1 MSFPLGCEPLHKE
14 VSIPTADKPTPST
27 SSAAANTGL
36 AALPMRAQLLA
47 KSFLFRGLEPALLE
61 RVARLCLPRK
71 LGVGETLFWEDEPA
85 DALYGVARG
94 LIRIWVHGPDGRE
107 LTLNLMETGDFFG
120 EIALLDGL
128 PRTASASALAD
139 TEMLSVP
146 RAAFLELMKQ
156 EPKLALHII
165 ELLCERL
172 RHNTDRIRDAA
183 FLDLGARLAKTLEAL
198 ALGHGEDGP
207 DGILITAKL
216 NQSELAQ
223 LLGVTREAVN
233 KQLKQ
238 FAQDGLIATKGSRIL
253 VRDASALSARGK
265 VKEES
270 A

>member
-1 MSFPLGCEPLHKE
+1 MTLLEALITTDPH
-14 VSIPTADKPTPST
+14 
-27 SSAAANTGL
+27 SSATAGAGNL
-36 AALPMRAQLLA
+36 ATLAVRAQLLA
-47 KSFLFRGLEPALLE
+47 KSFLFRGLEQSLLE
-61 RVARLCLPRK
+61 RVARLCQPRR
-71 LGVGETLFWEDEPA
+71 LAVGETLFWEDEPA
-85 DALYGVARG
+85 DSLYGVAKG

-107 LTLNLMETGDFFG
+107 LTLNLMESGDFFG

-146 RAAFLELMKQ
+146 RAAFLELMQ
-156 EPKLALHII
+156 AEPKLALHII

-183 FLDLGARLAKTLEAL
+183 FLDLGTRLAKTLEAL
-198 ALGHGEDGP
+198 AMGHGAESDEGTV
-207 DGILITAKL
+207 ITAKL

-238 FAQDGLIATKGSRIL
+238 FAEAGLIATKGSRIV
-253 VRDASALSARGK
+253 VRDSARLSARGK
-265 VKEES
+265 MKEES

>member
-1 MSFPLGCEPLHKE
+1 
-14 VSIPTADKPTPST
+14 
-27 SSAAANTGL
+27 L
-36 AALPMRAQLLA
+36 AVRAQLLA
-47 KSFLFRGLEPALLE
+47 KSFLFRGLEQSLLE
-61 RVARLCLPRK
+61 RVARLCQPRR
-71 LGVGETLFWEDEPA
+71 LNVGETLFWEDEPA
-85 DALYGVARG
+85 DALYGVAKG

-107 LTLNLMETGDFFG
+107 LTLNLMESGDFFG

-128 PRTASASALAD
+128 PRTASASALVD
-139 TEMLSVP
+139 TEMLNVP
-146 RAAFLELMKQ
+146 RAAFLELMKA

-183 FLDLGARLAKTLEAL
+183 FLDLGTRLAKTLEAL
-198 ALGHGEDGP
+198 AMGHGEESDEGT
-207 DGILITAKL
+207 IITAKL

-238 FAQDGLIATKGSRIL
+238 FAEAGLIATKGSRIV
-253 VRDASALSARGK
+253 VRDSAGLSARGK
-265 VKEES
+265 MKEES

>member
-1 MSFPLGCEPLHKE
+1 
-14 VSIPTADKPTPST
+14 
-27 SSAAANTGL
+27 
-36 AALPMRAQLLA
+36 LLA
-47 KSFLFRGLEPALLE
+47 KSFLFRGLETGLL
-61 RVARLCLPRK
+61 ARIAHLCLPRK
-71 LGVGETLFWEDEPA
+71 LAAGETLFWEDEPA

-107 LTLNLMETGDFFG
+107 LTLNLMESGDFFG

-139 TEMLSVP
+139 SEMLSVP
-146 RAAFLELMKQ
+146 RAAFLDLMAK
-156 EPKLALHII
+156 ESKIALHII

-183 FLDLGARLAKTLEAL
+183 FLDLGTRLAKTLGAL

-207 DGILITAKL
+207 DGVVITAKL

-223 LLGVTREAVN
+223 LLGVTREAIN

-238 FAQDGLIATKGSRIL
+238 FAQEGLIATKGSHIL
-253 VRDASALSARGK
+253 VRNTAALSARGK
-265 VKEES
+265 IKEES

>member
-1 MSFPLGCEPLHKE
+1 MNPFTQGRPKE
-14 VSIPTADKPTPST
+14 AAIST
-27 SSAAANTGL
+27 SDAPTLSAMPA
-36 AALPMRAQLLA
+36 RAQLLA
-47 KSFLFRGLEPALLE
+47 KSFLFRGLETNLLE
-61 RVARLCLPRK
+61 RVARLSLPRR
-71 LGVGETLFWEDEPA
+71 LGVGETLFWEEEPA

-107 LTLNLMETGDFFG
+107 LTLNLMESGDFFG

-146 RAAFLELMKQ
+146 RAAFLDLMKA

-183 FLDLGARLAKTLEAL
+183 FLDLGTRLAKTLEAL
-198 ALGHGEDGP
+198 ALGHGTESDE
-207 DGILITAKL
+207 GILITAKL

-238 FAQDGLIATKGSRIL
+238 FADAGLILSKGGRIIVRDSDGLA
-253 VRDASALSARGK
+253 ARGRAPEDRSAK
-265 VKEES
+265 ES

>member
-1 MSFPLGCEPLHKE
+1 
-14 VSIPTADKPTPST
+14 
-27 SSAAANTGL
+27 
-36 AALPMRAQLLA
+36 MRAQLLA
-47 KSFLFRGLEPALLE
+47 KSFLFRGLEPGLLDS
-61 RVARLCLPRK
+61 VARLCLPRK

-85 DALYGVARG
+85 DALFGVA
-94 LIRIWVHGPDGRE
+94 
-107 LTLNLMETGDFFG
+107 TLNLMESGDFFG

-146 RAAFLELMKQ
+146 RAAFLELMSK

-172 RHNTDRIRDAA
+172 RYNTDRIRDAA

-198 ALGHGEDGP
+198 ALGHGEEGP
-207 DGILITAKL
+207 EGILITAKL

-238 FAQDGLIATKGSRIL
+238 FAQEGLISTKGSRIL
-253 VRDASALSARGK
+253 VLDATALSARGK
-265 VKEES
+265 IKEES

>member
-1 MSFPLGCEPLHKE
+1 
-14 VSIPTADKPTPST
+14 
-27 SSAAANTGL
+27 
-36 AALPMRAQLLA
+36 MRAQLLA
-47 KSFLFRGLEPALLE
+47 KSFLFRGLEPGLLE
-61 RVARLCLPRK
+61 SVARLCLPRK

-85 DALYGVARG
+85 DALFGVAKG

-107 LTLNLMETGDFFG
+107 LTLNLMESGDFFG

-146 RAAFLELMKQ
+146 RAAFLELMVK

-172 RHNTDRIRDAA
+172 RYNTDRIRDAA

-198 ALGHGEDGP
+198 ALGHGEEGP
-207 DGILITAKL
+207 EGILITAKL

-238 FAQDGLIATKGSRIL
+238 FAQEGLISTKGSRIL
-253 VRDASALSARGK
+253 VLDATALSARGK
-265 VKEES
+265 IKEES

>member
-1 MSFPLGCEPLHKE
+1 MQ
-14 VSIPTADKPTPST
+14 A
-27 SSAAANTGL
+27 
-36 AALPMRAQLLA
+36 RAQLLA
-47 KSFLFRGLEPALLE
+47 RSFLFTGLETSLLE
-61 RVARLCLPRK
+61 SVARLCQLRR
-71 LGVGETLFWEDEPA
+71 LSVGETLFWEDEPA
-85 DALYGVARG
+85 DALYGVAKG

-107 LTLNLMETGDFFG
+107 LTLNLMESGDFFG

-128 PRTASASALAD
+128 SRTASASALAD

-146 RAAFLELMKQ
+146 RDAFQELLAK
-156 EPKLALHII
+156 EPKLAVHII

-183 FLDLGARLAKTLEAL
+183 FLDLGTRLAKTLEAL
-198 ALGHGEDGP
+198 AMGHGEEGP

-223 LLGVTREAVN
+223 LLGVTREAIN

-238 FAQDGLIATKGSRIL
+238 FTQDGLIATKGSRIL
-253 VRDASALSARGK
+253 VRDSAALSVRGK

>member
-1 MSFPLGCEPLHKE
+1 MG
-14 VSIPTADKPTPST
+14 
-27 SSAAANTGL
+27 GL
-36 AALPMRAQLLA
+36 AALPVRAQLLG
-47 KSFLFRGLEPALLE
+47 KSFLFRGLEAGLLE
-61 RVARLCLPRK
+61 SVARLCQPRR
-71 LGVGETLFWEDEPA
+71 LAVGETLFWEDEPA
-85 DALYGVARG
+85 DALYGVAKG
-94 LIRIWVHGPDGRE
+94 LVRIWVHGPDGRE
-107 LTLNLMETGDFFG
+107 LTLNLMESGDFFG

-146 RAAFLELMKQ
+146 RAAFLELMGK

-183 FLDLGARLAKTLEAL
+183 FLDLGTRLAKTLEAL
-198 ALGHGEDGP
+198 ALGHGAEEP
-207 DGILITAKL
+207 EGILITAKL

-238 FAQDGLIATKGSRIL
+238 FTQDGLIATKGSRIL
-253 VRDASALSARGK
+253 VRDRAALSERGK

>member
-1 MSFPLGCEPLHKE
+1 M
-14 VSIPTADKPTPST
+14 
-27 SSAAANTGL
+27 
-36 AALPMRAQLLA
+36 
-47 KSFLFRGLEPALLE
+47 LE
-61 RVARLCLPRK
+61 RIARLSQPRR
-71 LGVGETLFWEDEPA
+71 LAVGETLFWEDEPA
-85 DALYGVARG
+85 DAIYGVAKG

-107 LTLNLMETGDFFG
+107 LTLNLMESGDFFG

-139 TEMLSVP
+139 TELLSVP
-146 RAAFLELMKQ
+146 RAAFLDLMSK

-198 ALGHGEDGP
+198 ALGHGTEGP

-238 FAQDGLIATKGSRIL
+238 FAQEGLIVTRGSRIL
-253 VRDASALSARGK
+253 VRDTAALSARGK
-265 VKEES
+265 IKEES

>member
-1 MSFPLGCEPLHKE
+1 MKE
-14 VSIPTADKPTPST
+14 VAIGNPAN
-27 SSAAANTGL
+27 SSAPLSAL
-36 AALPMRAQLLA
+36 AARAQLLA
-47 KSFLFRGLEPALLE
+47 RSFLFRGLEPSLLE
-61 RVARLCLPRK
+61 RVARLCQPRR
-71 LGVGETLFWEDEPA
+71 LSVGETLFWEDEPA
-85 DALYGVARG
+85 DALYGVAKG

-107 LTLNLMETGDFFG
+107 LTLNLMEGGDFFG

-146 RAAFLELMKQ
+146 RAAFQELMRQ
-156 EPKLALHII
+156 EPRLALHII

-183 FLDLGARLAKTLEAL
+183 FLDLGTRLAKTLEAL
-198 ALGHGEDGP
+198 AMGHGEDGP
-207 DGILITAKL
+207 DGIVITAKL

-238 FAQDGLIATKGSRIL
+238 FTKDGLITTKGGRII
-253 VRDASALSARGK
+253 VRNSEGLTARGK
-265 VKEES
+265 APEES

>member
-1 MSFPLGCEPLHKE
+1 MAG
-14 VSIPTADKPTPST
+14 
-27 SSAAANTGL
+27 GL
-36 AALPMRAQLLA
+36 AALPVRAQLLG
-47 KSFLFRGLEPALLE
+47 KSFLFRGLETGLLE
-61 RVARLCLPRK
+61 SVARLCQPRR
-71 LGVGETLFWEDEPA
+71 LSVGETLFWEDEPA
-85 DALYGVARG
+85 DALYGVAKG
-94 LIRIWVHGPDGRE
+94 LVRIWVHGPDGRE
-107 LTLNLMETGDFFG
+107 LTLNLMESGDFFG

-146 RAAFLELMKQ
+146 RAAFLELMGK

-183 FLDLGARLAKTLEAL
+183 FLDLGTRLAKTLEAL
-198 ALGHGEDGP
+198 ALGHGEEEP

-238 FAQDGLIATKGSRIL
+238 FTQDGLITTKGSRIL
-253 VRDASALSARGK
+253 VRDRAALSERGK

>member
-1 MSFPLGCEPLHKE
+1 VNSFTSAAHPEAVISNDANSNAAQQGN
-14 VSIPTADKPTPST
+14 PTAG
-27 SSAAANTGL
+27 NL
-36 AALPMRAQLLA
+36 AVLATRAQLLA
-47 KSFLFRGLEPALLE
+47 KSFLFRGLEQGLLE
-61 RVARLCLPRK
+61 RVARLSQPKRLN
-71 LGVGETLFWEDEPA
+71 VGETLFWEDEPA
-85 DALYGVARG
+85 DALYGVAKG

-107 LTLNLMETGDFFG
+107 LTLNLMESGDFFG

-146 RAAFLELMKQ
+146 RAAFQDLMRQ

-183 FLDLGARLAKTLEAL
+183 FLDLGTRLAKTLEAL
-198 ALGHGEDGP
+198 ATGHGETVP

-238 FAQDGLIATKGSRIL
+238 FVEAGLIATKGSRIV
-253 VRDASALSARGK
+253 VRDSDGLAARGK
-265 VKEES
+265 ATEEN